1 MKIEFRSIGK
11 TSFPYL
17 TEGVSIYEKR
27 LKHYISYQSVIIPD
41 IKNAKSLKPHQ
52 LKEKEGIA
60 LLNKIES
67 GDFVIILDEKG
78 KSYTSV
84 KFAAFLEKQILMSH
98 KRIIFIV
105 GGAFGFSDA
114 VYARANSK
122 LALSDMTFSHQMIR
136 LFFTEQLYRAC
147 TIMRGEPYHN
157 S

>member
-11 TSFPYL
+11 TSFSYL
-17 TEGVSIYEKR
+17 NEGVSIYEKR

-41 IKNAKSLKPHQ
+41 IKNAKNLKAHQ
-52 LKEKEGIA
+52 LKEKEGAA
-60 LLNKIES
+60 LLNKIGS

-78 KSYTSV
+78 KSYTSE
-84 KFAAFLEKQILMSH
+84 KFASFLEKQMLMSH

-114 VYARANSK
+114 VYARANTQ

-147 TIMRGEPYHN
+147 TIIKGEPYHN

>member
-27 LKHYISYQSVIIPD
+27 LKHYISYQSIIIPD
-41 IKNAKSLKPHQ
+41 IKNAKNLKPHQ

-60 LLNKIES
+60 LLNKIET
-67 GDFVIILDEKG
+67 GDFVVILDEKG
-78 KSYTSV
+78 KPYTSV
-84 KFAAFLEKQILMSH
+84 KFAAFLEKQLLMSH

-114 VYARANSK
+114 VYTRANSK

>member
-27 LKHYISYQSVIIPD
+27 LKHYISYQSIIIPD
-41 IKNAKSLKPHQ
+41 IKNAKNLKPRQ

-60 LLNKIES
+60 LLNKVES

-78 KSYTSV
+78 KSYTSE
-84 KFAAFLEKQILMSH
+84 KFAAFLEKQTLMSH

-105 GGAFGFSDA
+105 GGAFGFSEA
-114 VYARANSK
+114 VYARANTK

-147 TIMRGEPYHN
+147 TIIKGEPYHN

>member
-27 LKHYISYQSVIIPD
+27 LKHYISYQSIIIPD
-41 IKNAKSLKPHQ
+41 IKNAKNLKPRQ
-52 LKEKEGIA
+52 LNEKEGIA
-60 LLNKIES
+60 LLNKVES

-78 KSYTSV
+78 KSYTSE
-84 KFAAFLEKQILMSH
+84 KFAAFLEKQTLMSH

-105 GGAFGFSDA
+105 GGAFGFSEA
-114 VYARANSK
+114 VYARANTK

-147 TIMRGEPYHN
+147 TIIKGEPYHN

>member
-17 TEGVSIYEKR
+17 TEGISIYEKR
-27 LKHYISYQSVIIPD
+27 LKHYISYTSIIIPD
-41 IKNAKSLKPHQ
+41 IKNAKNLSPAQ

-60 LLNKIES
+60 LLNKVES
-67 GDFVIILDEKG
+67 GDFIIILDERG
-78 KSYTSV
+78 KSYTSE
-84 KFAAFLEKQILMSH
+84 KFSKFLEKQLQMSH

-114 VYARANSK
+114 VYRRANSK
-122 LALSDMTFSHQMIR
+122 LALSVMTFSHQMIR
-136 LFFTEQLYRAC
+136 LFFTEQIYRAC
-147 TIMRGEPYHN
+147 TIIKGEPYHN

>member
-11 TSFPYL
+11 TSFAYL

-41 IKNAKSLKPHQ
+41 IKNAKNLKPRQ

-78 KSYTSV
+78 KSYTSE
-84 KFAAFLEKQILMSH
+84 KFAAFLEKQMLMSH
-98 KRIIFIV
+98 KKVIFIV
-105 GGAFGFSDA
+105 GGAFGFSEA

-147 TIMRGEPYHN
+147 TIIKGEPYHN

>member
-41 IKNAKSLKPHQ
+41 IKNAKNLKPKQ
-52 LKEKEGIA
+52 LKEKEGHA

-78 KSYTSV
+78 KSYSSV
-84 KFAAFLEKQILMSH
+84 KFAAFLEKQMLMSH

-105 GGAFGFSDA
+105 GGAFGFSEA

-147 TIMRGEPYHN
+147 TIMKGEPYHN

>member
-41 IKNAKSLKPHQ
+41 IKNAKNLKPKQ

-84 KFAAFLEKQILMSH
+84 KLAAFLEKQMLMSH

-105 GGAFGFSDA
+105 GGAFGFSEA

>member
-1 MKIEFRSIGK
+1 LKIELRSIGK

-17 TEGVSIYEKR
+17 IEGISIYEKR

-41 IKNAKSLKPHQ
+41 IKNAKNLSPAQ
-52 LKEKEGIA
+52 LKEKEGVA

-78 KSYTSV
+78 KAYTSV
-84 KFAAFLEKQILMSH
+84 KFAGFLEKQLQMSH
-98 KRIIFIV
+98 KRIIFII

-136 LFFTEQLYRAC
+136 LFFTEQVYRAC
-147 TIMRGEPYHN
+147 TIIRGEPYHN
-157 S
+157 K